1 MGLDKRL
8 IDFARENQEV
18 STVYRSNSTYYLVVN
33 KKNDGI
39 EEKIRDLG
47 LELNI
52 ISESI
57 SLVPIRK
64 SEVKEIPAKTR
75 IYQKVI

>member
-1 MGLDKRL
+1 MKLDKKL

>member
-1 MGLDKRL
+1 MKLDKIL
-8 IDFARENQEV
+8 IDFARENTEV
-18 STVYRSNSTYYLVVN
+18 YTVYKSNSTYYLVVN

-57 SLVPIRK
+57 SLVPIKK
-64 SEVKEIPAKTR
+64 SEVKEIPVKTR
-75 IYQKVI
+75 IYQKII